1 MQKIK
6 VNLFISV
13 LVNIVYSLFVA
24 MTLGTRIAVNFQL
37 DGRPSGYQT
46 PWIFAVIQIA
56 LCISFAILFLM
67 LPWCVKNL
75 PIKYVNIPNRNKWLT
90 GEERDKSLKK
100 LGFMVLLLGTVVIY
114 FFTTMSMVVYV
125 ANISTP
131 LVLPMLPFFTI
142 LLIFIGFVITWV
154 IKLYKMFP

>member
-24 MTLGTRIAVNFQL
+24 MTLGTRIAVHFQL
-37 DGRPSGYQT
+37 NGLPDGYQS
-46 PWIFAVIQIA
+46 PWNFAFFQIVLCMLFAV
-56 LCISFAILFLM
+56 LFLV
-67 LPWCVKNL
+67 LPWCVKIL

-90 GEERDKSLKK
+90 GEEREKSLKK
-100 LGFMVLLLGTVVIY
+100 LNFMLLLLGTVVIY
-114 FFTTMSMVVYV
+114 FFTAMSLVVYV
-125 ANISTP
+125 ANVSTP
-131 LVLPMLPFFTI
+131 LVLPMLPFFSI
-142 LLIFIGFVITWV
+142 LLIFFGFLITWI